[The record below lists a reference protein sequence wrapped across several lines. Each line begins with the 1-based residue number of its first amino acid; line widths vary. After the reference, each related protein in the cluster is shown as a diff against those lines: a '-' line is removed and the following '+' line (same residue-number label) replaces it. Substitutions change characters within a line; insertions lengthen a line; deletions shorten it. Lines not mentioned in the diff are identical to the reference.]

1 MDKLDKLIMLV
12 AVCFLIS
19 TALTFHIGYQLAEQQ
34 KPIQFEQLTEEEEK
48 ALDEA
53 VMYQKVITEL
63 IKEQN
68 WVPACEAQ
76 RHVRI
81 LMEKV
86 DEDLLKRAKKL
97 EDFICQK
104 AMENTF

>member
-19 TALTFHIGYQLAEQQ
+19 TALTFHIGYQLAERQ

>member
-19 TALTFHIGYQLAEQQ
+19 TALTFHIGYQLAERQ

-86 DEDLLKRAKKL
+86 DKDLLKRAKKL

>member
-1 MDKLDKLIMLV
+1 MLV

-34 KPIQFEQLTEEEEK
+34 KPIQFEKLTEEEEK

-86 DEDLLKRAKKL
+86 DKDLLKRAKKL

>member
-1 MDKLDKLIMLV
+1 MLV

-19 TALTFHIGYQLAEQQ
+19 TALTFHIGYQLAERQ

-63 IKEQN
+63 TKEQN

>member
-1 MDKLDKLIMLV
+1 MDKIDKIMI
-12 AVCFLIS
+12 AVLIS
-19 TALTFHIGYQLAEQQ
+19 FAISCLLTFHIGYQLAERQ

-68 WVPACEAQ
+68 WAPACEAQ

>member
-1 MDKLDKLIMLV
+1 MLV

-19 TALTFHIGYQLAEQQ
+19 TALTFHIGYQLAERQ

>member
-1 MDKLDKLIMLV
+1 MDKLDKIMI
-12 AVCFLIS
+12 AILIS
-19 TALTFHIGYQLAEQQ
+19 FVISCLLTFHIGYQLAEQHR
-34 KPIQFEQLTEEEEK
+34 PIQFEQLTKEQEQ

-53 VMYQKVITEL
+53 VMYQKVINEL
-63 IKEQN
+63 VEEKN
-68 WVPACEAQ
+68 WIPACEAQ

-97 EDFICQK
+97 EDVICQK